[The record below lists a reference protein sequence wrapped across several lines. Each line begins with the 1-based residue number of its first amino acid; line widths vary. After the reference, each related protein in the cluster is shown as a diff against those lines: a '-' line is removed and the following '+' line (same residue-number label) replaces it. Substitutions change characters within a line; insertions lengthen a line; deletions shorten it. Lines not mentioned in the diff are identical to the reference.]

1 MNECTILSR
10 PDDDDGDGRI
20 GRNYTADNDVY
31 GWDGTL
37 LHFVTFWTDGKIRF
51 QIEYRRVRGHEPGWP
66 DDCKFGPI
74 H

>member
-1 MNECTILSR
+1 MNALFCRVLMMMMVMGGS
-10 PDDDDGDGRI
+10 

-51 QIEYRRVRGHEPGWP
+51 QIEYRRARGHEPRWP